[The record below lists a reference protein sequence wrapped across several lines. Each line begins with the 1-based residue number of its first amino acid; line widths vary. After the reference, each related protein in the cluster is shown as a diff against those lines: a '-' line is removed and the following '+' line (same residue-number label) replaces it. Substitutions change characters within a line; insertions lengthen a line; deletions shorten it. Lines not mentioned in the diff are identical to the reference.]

1 MTDFLLELGKNP
13 TARKL
18 IKTVGLPVPM
28 PQSLR
33 RAKGPAEERP
43 LHDRSVVYGAG
54 PDAALTSEL
63 ARTLARAG
71 ADVHLFGGGAALQQ
85 PFVEPGQ
92 AYGRP
97 ARVLDPESLPETFGA
112 AGDEH
117 GGPSKRAFKADA
129 MVFDATGLRE
139 PGQLRALYDFFHPLV
154 QRLSA
159 NGRVVVVGRP
169 SSAASSSRAAATLA
183 ALDGFVR
190 SLAKEV
196 GKRGS
201 TAQLLIVHEG
211 AEARIE
217 PVVRF
222 LLSPR
227 SAFIS
232 GQPVHVDARVA
243 WPEHVPFV
251 RPLEGKVA
259 LVTGAARGIGAATC
273 ELLAAEGA
281 HVVCLDR
288 PQDDALASQIAR
300 KVGGSVLLADV
311 GDPGA
316 PAAIAAELRARH
328 GGVDIVVHNAGIT
341 RDKTIARMKPELW
354 DQTLEVNLAAVVR
367 ITEALLQGPLRQG
380 GRIVLLSSVAG
391 IAGNMGQTNYAA
403 TKSGIVGYTTKLAE
417 ELAGS
422 GITVNAIAPGF
433 IETRLTAAIPV
444 MIREAARRLSNL
456 GQGGL
461 PQDVGEAITFLATPG
476 AAGITGRVLRVCGGA
491 LVGA

>member
-1 MTDFLLELGKNP
+1 MTDFLLELGRNP

-18 IKTVGLPVPM
+18 IQTVGLPVPI
-28 PQSLR
+28 PQALR

-43 LHDRSVVYGAG
+43 LHDQDIVYGAG
-54 PDAALTSEL
+54 PDGALASVL
-63 ARTLARAG
+63 ARTLTRAG
-71 ADVHLFGGGAALQQ
+71 ADTYLAGHDPALQQ
-85 PFVEPGQ
+85 AFAEPGE

-97 ARVLDPESLPETFGA
+97 ARPLDLDALPDGFRAHGLVL
-112 AGDEH
+112 
-117 GGPSKRAFKADA
+117 
-129 MVFDATGLRE
+129 DATGLRD
-139 PGQLRALYDFFHPLV
+139 PSQLRALYDFFHPLGY
-154 QRLSA
+154 RLGSC
-159 NGRVVVVGRP
+159 GRVVVLSRP
-169 SSAASSSRAAATLA
+169 VAAASTPRAAATAA
-183 ALDGFVR
+183 ALEGFVR

-201 TAQLLIVHEG
+201 TAQLVTVAEG
-211 AEARIE
+211 AEDRVE
-217 PVVRF
+217 PVLRF

-232 GQPVHVDARVA
+232 GQPIHVDARVQ
-243 WPEHVPFV
+243 WPGQVPFV

-288 PQDDALASQIAR
+288 PQDDALASQVAR
-300 KVGGSVLLADV
+300 KVGGTVLLADV
-311 GDPGA
+311 SDPAA
-316 PAAIAAELRARH
+316 PAAIADELRQRY

-354 DQTLEVNLAAVVR
+354 DQTLDVNLAAVAR
-367 ITEALLQGPLRQG
+367 ITEALLDGPLRPN
-380 GRIVLLSSVAG
+380 GRIVLLSSIAG

-403 TKSGIVGYTTKLAE
+403 SKAGIIGYTAKLAE
-417 ELAGS
+417 QLAGR

-444 MIREAARRLSNL
+444 MIREAARRLSAL

-461 PQDVGEAITFLATPG
+461 PQDVGEAITFLSTPG

>member
-1 MTDFLLELGKNP
+1 MSDFLLELSRNP

-18 IKTVGLPVPM
+18 IKTAGLPVPM
-28 PQSLR
+28 PQALR
-33 RAKGPAEERP
+33 RAKGPYPERP
-43 LHDRSVVYGAG
+43 LHDHAIVYGAATG
-54 PDAALTSEL
+54 GAMAPTIALTL
-63 ARTLARAG
+63 AKAG
-71 ADVHLFGGGAALQQ
+71 ADVHLVGEPSLRE
-85 PFVEPGQ
+85 PFAEPGE

-97 ARVLDPESLPETFGA
+97 ARFIDLSELPDGFRGQ
-112 AGDEH
+112 G
-117 GGPSKRAFKADA
+117 
-129 MVFDATGLRE
+129 MVFDATGLAD
-139 PGQLRALYDFFHPLV
+139 PVQLRALHDFFHPLGH
-154 QRLSA
+154 RLA
-159 NGRVVVVGRP
+159 NCGRVVVVGRP
-169 SSAASSSRAAATLA
+169 ASAAGTPRAAATAA
-183 ALDGFVR
+183 ALEGFVR

-201 TAQLLIVHEG
+201 TAQLLTVAEG
-211 AEARIE
+211 AEARVE
-217 PVVRF
+217 PVLRF

-232 GQPVHVDARVA
+232 GQPVHVDARAA
-243 WPEHVPFV
+243 WPGAMAPGSIPMVQS
-251 RPLEGKVA
+251 LQGKVA

-288 PQDDALASQIAR
+288 PQDDALCSQVAR
-300 KVGGSVLLADV
+300 KIGGSVLLADV
-311 GDPGA
+311 SDPSA
-316 PAAIAAELRARH
+316 PQRIADDLRQRH
-328 GGVDIVVHNAGIT
+328 GGVDVVVHNAGIT
-341 RDKTIARMKPELW
+341 RDKTLARMKPELW
-354 DQTLEVNLAAVVR
+354 DQTIDVNLAGVVR
-367 ITEALLQGPLRQG
+367 ITEALLGQGGAGPMRDG
-380 GRIVLLSSVAG
+380 GRIVLLSSIAG

-403 TKSGIVGYTTKLAE
+403 SKAGIIGYTTKLAS
-417 ELAGS
+417 ELADR

-444 MIREAARRLSNL
+444 MIREAARRLSSL

>member
-1 MTDFLLELGKNP
+1 MSDFFLELGRNP

-18 IKTVGLPVPM
+18 IQTVGLPVPM

-33 RAKGPAEERP
+33 RAKGPATERP
-43 LHDRSVVYGAG
+43 LHDQAIVYGAG
-54 PDAALTSEL
+54 PDGVMASVMAG
-63 ARTLARAG
+63 TLARAG
-71 ADVHLFGGGAALQQ
+71 ANVHLAGAGAEGGSALRQ
-85 PFVEPGQ
+85 PFADPGE

-97 ARVLDPESLPETFGA
+97 ARALDLGALPETFKA
-112 AGDEH
+112 A
-117 GGPSKRAFKADA
+117 AF
-129 MVFDATGLRE
+129 VFDATGLCDPE
-139 PGQLRALYDFFHPLV
+139 QLRTLYDFFHPLGH
-154 QRLSA
+154 RLS
-159 NGRVVVVGRP
+159 NCGRVVVLGRP
-169 SSAASSSRAAATLA
+169 VTAASSPRAAATAA
-183 ALDGFVR
+183 ALEGFTR

-201 TAQLLIVHEG
+201 TAQLVTVAEG
-211 AEARIE
+211 AEARVE
-217 PVVRF
+217 PLLRF

-227 SAFIS
+227 SAFVS
-232 GQPVHVDARVA
+232 GQPIHVDDRVE
-243 WPEHVPFV
+243 WPATLPVV
-251 RPLEGKVA
+251 RLLEGKVA

-288 PQDDALASQIAR
+288 PQDDALVSQIAR
-300 KVGGSVLLADV
+300 DVGGSVLLADV
-311 GDPGA
+311 SDPSA
-316 PAAIAAELRARH
+316 PAAIADDLRQRH

-341 RDKTIARMKPELW
+341 RDKTLARMKPEHW
-354 DQTLEVNLAAVVR
+354 DQTIDVNLAAVVR
-367 ITEALLQGPLRQG
+367 ITEALVDGPLRTN

-403 TKSGIVGYTTKLAE
+403 SKAGIVGYTAKLAE
-417 ELAGS
+417 DLAEL

-444 MIREAARRLSNL
+444 VIREAARRLSNL

-461 PQDVGEAITFLATPG
+461 PQDVGEAITFLSTPG

>member
-43 LHDRSVVYGAG
+43 LHDRDVVYGAG
-54 PDAALTSEL
+54 PDGVMAPVIAS
-63 ARTLARAG
+63 TLARAG
-71 ADVHLFGGGAALQQ
+71 ADVHLLGGGAALQQ

-97 ARVLDPESLPETFGA
+97 ARVLDPEALP
-112 AGDEH
+112 D
-117 GGPSKRAFKADA
+117 SFKADA
-129 MVFDATGLRE
+129 MVLDATGLHD
-139 PGQLRALYDFFHPLV
+139 PGQLRALYDFFHPLG
-154 QRLSA
+154 QRLGA
-159 NGRVVVVGRP
+159 CGRAVVIGRP
-169 SSAASSSRAAATLA
+169 ASAAATPRAAATAA
-183 ALDGFVR
+183 ALEGFVR

-201 TAQLLIVHEG
+201 TAQLLVVAEG
-211 AEARIE
+211 AEARVE
-217 PVVRF
+217 PVLRF

-243 WPEHVPFV
+243 WPERVPFV

-288 PQDDALASQIAR
+288 PQDDSLVSQVAR
-300 KVGGSVLLADV
+300 KVSGSVLLADV
-311 GDPGA
+311 SDPGA
-316 PAAIAAELRARH
+316 PQAIADELRARH

-354 DQTLEVNLAAVVR
+354 DQALDVNLAAVAR
-367 ITEALLQGPLRQG
+367 ITEALLQGPLRDQ

-403 TKSGIVGYTTKLAE
+403 SKSGIIGYTGKLAE
-417 ELAGS
+417 ELAS
-422 GITVNAIAPGF
+422 RGITVNAIAPGF